1 MSHLFTIDEA
11 NCTVVLNSRDA
22 IGQVMADTG
31 VTTLAGF
38 NKVATMIVRQF
49 GHVHNVT
56 LDESTVG
63 DWSLGAATLEDANY
77 LSAFIKSDLID
88 IVKFKDSV

>member
-1 MSHLFTIDEA
+1 MTHLFTIDEA

-31 VTTLAGF
+31 VTTLDGF
-38 NKVATMIVRQF
+38 NKVAIMIVRQF
-49 GHVHNVT
+49 GHVHNVV

-63 DWSLGAATLEDANY
+63 EWSLGTTTLEDANY
-77 LSAFIKSDLID
+77 LKAFVKDD
-88 IVKFKDSV
+88 PTEIVKLSGVV